1 MADRIIGVL
10 QKTQQVY
17 LKKLGFYD
25 GAIDGIWNEKCCAA
39 MEKWKN
45 SGKFSPANKKRGN
58 GPFIPFERLPK
69 GYSWQLLD
77 GQRCIVQDST
87 LPANFVMQ
95 ELVNLIVPQTPK
107 STISN
112 NTQTTKIE
120 KDNKIVAENE
130 NLDGKFAMQK
140 EVLNQNEKH
149 NNGNNR
155 R

>member
-1 MADRIIGVL
+1 M
-10 QKTQQVY
+10 
-17 LKKLGFYD
+17 
-25 GAIDGIWNEKCCAA
+25 
-39 MEKWKN
+39 
-45 SGKFSPANKKRGN
+45 
-58 GPFIPFERLPK
+58 
-69 GYSWQLLD
+69 D

-95 ELVNLIVPQTPK
+95 ELVNLIVPQTTK
-107 STISN
+107 STSSN

-120 KDNKIVAENE
+120 KDNKIVVENE